1 MVHCFTVVTIDL
13 EDFNRLGLREKT
25 HPGILVIPSGGTRK
39 EQLNW
44 VMTGWASNGGTFAN
58 PSVAVSFTG
67 EIEVAECTIAQSNQ
81 PAPCYWIGMP
91 RSWHLARTS
100 PVEY

>member
-81 PAPCYWIGMP
+81 
-91 RSWHLARTS
+91 R
-100 PVEY
+100 V